1 MTIMFEVMQK
11 CLKESKR
18 KSEDKQKL
26 LKGNK
31 KKYEG
36 TQKYVK
42 ESKTILKEC

>member
-18 KSEDKQKL
+18 KLEDKQKL

-31 KKYEG
+31 KNM
-36 TQKYVK
+36 K
-42 ESKTILKEC
+42 ERRNM